1 MSFVKFFIAALE
13 IKCILYSYAYIVVLF
28 KYLFEI
34 DHNKILCM
42 MLIIIKEAV
51 PAYCQVLRHNRKKI
65 GKVIHDCDK
74 KWFAEKCGVDN
85 I

>member
-1 MSFVKFFIAALE
+1 
-13 IKCILYSYAYIVVLF
+13 
-28 KYLFEI
+28 
-34 DHNKILCM
+34 

-74 KWFAEKCGVDN
+74 NWFAEKCGVDN
-85 I
+85 IWGITYMQFIWLSGQ